1 MTKEI
6 FLEKLKELNEQRK
19 KRKLKPLNKG
29 DIAQVLYQ
37 FEDSSPASK
46 TQRLS
51 NVLSGNFELKYQQ
64 LRIMRKIFKCSIDE
78 LFPIGEDFDIIVT
91 YSKD

>member
-6 FLEKLKELNEQRK
+6 FNELLAKLNAERAK
-19 KRKLKPLNKG
+19 KNLKPLLKG

-37 FEDSSPASK
+37 FEESNEASK

-51 NVLSGNFELKYQQ
+51 NVLSGKFELKYEQ
-64 LRIMRKIFKCSIDE
+64 LRVLRKIFNCSIDE
-78 LFPIGEDFDIIVT
+78 FFPISEDLEIIVNFP
-91 YSKD
+91 KK